1 LSFKEQKE
9 WETIEDDIA
18 KVEEAIIDKEE
29 RIATAGSDF
38 TLLQNLTAELDDLNA
53 KYEHL
58 IERWEYLQDIV
69 NG

>member
-1 LSFKEQKE
+1 M
-9 WETIEDDIA
+9 A
-18 KVEEAIIDKEE
+18 AEEGISG
-29 RIATAGSDF
+29 AGSDF
-38 TLLQNLTAELDDLNA
+38 TLLQNLTAELEELNA